1 MFIFR
6 WIGKVISLIWKA
18 LNLLRQTIANVI
30 LVMAFIALGIWAST
44 FFDGPSLRAN
54 TVLVLD
60 LSGRIVE
67 QKPHAPFL
75 GDALL
80 GDERHDTDLH
90 DVIETLKS
98 AQKDR
103 SIAGLLLRLDDLEA
117 SGVASSREL
126 GAAIDRFK
134 QSGKTVWAW
143 GTNFTQAQYGI
154 ATHASEIY
162 LHPMGEIEVK
172 GLGSNRLYYG
182 ELLNKLG
189 VNVHVF
195 KAGAYKSFPE
205 SFILNAPSK
214 EALAAEKVWLFDAW
228 KTYATDMEGSRGL
241 MPGAIDAYIEEL
253 PQRVRNARGDMAQ
266 AAINA
271 GLIDGVKT
279 IEEVKD
285 YIEARLGKGKKIEAN
300 FVSYLH
306 YGEGLNH
313 IATPGS
319 IAVIVAEG
327 EIHTGPSDVGIIGS
341 KTLLEQIQ
349 TAVDDAN
356 IKAIILRVNSPGGSA
371 VASELIRGSLET
383 AKKKGKPVVVSM
395 GNTAASGGYW
405 ISMGATRVIADPA
418 TITGSIGVFGLAP
431 TFEKSLGLAKI
442 GQGGIGTTWLANAG
456 KPTQPLDP
464 RLADILTQNVER
476 TYNNFLTVVAKARKL
491 TINDVHQVAQGRV
504 WTGSQALK
512 HGLVDELG
520 GMHEAFEAA
529 RKLAQL
535 PTSTRLVYVSETPM
549 NLASMVRQSLK
560 PLKDPLGSVKI
571 PQALR
576 NEVTQVKD
584 FWTRRLS
591 TPKEVLAHSLCG
603 VEN

>member
-1 MFIFR
+1 
-6 WIGKVISLIWKA
+6 
-18 LNLLRQTIANVI
+18 
-30 LVMAFIALGIWAST
+30 
-44 FFDGPSLRAN
+44 
-54 TVLVLD
+54 
-60 LSGRIVE
+60 
-67 QKPHAPFL
+67 
-75 GDALL
+75 
-80 GDERHDTDLH
+80 
-90 DVIETLKS
+90 
-98 AQKDR
+98 
-103 SIAGLLLRLDDLEA
+103 
-117 SGVASSREL
+117 
-126 GAAIDRFK
+126 
-134 QSGKTVWAW
+134 
-143 GTNFTQAQYGI
+143 
-154 ATHASEIY
+154 
-162 LHPMGEIEVK
+162 
-172 GLGSNRLYYG
+172 
-182 ELLNKLG
+182 
-189 VNVHVF
+189 NVHVF

-285 YIEARLGKGKKIEAN
+285 YIETRLGKGKKIEAN

-476 TYNNFLTVVAKARKL
+476 TYNNFLTVVAKARQL

>member
-103 SIAGLLLRLDDLEA
+103 SIAGLLLRLDDLES

-383 AKKKGKPVVVSM
+383 AQKKGKPVVVSM

-431 TFEKSLGLAKI
+431 TFEKSLDLAKI

-476 TYNNFLTVVAKARKL
+476 TYNNFLTVVAKARQL

-535 PTSTRLVYVSETPM
+535 PASTRLVYVSETPM

-576 NEVTQVKD
+576 NEVIQVKD

-603 VEN
+603 IEN

>member
-431 TFEKSLGLAKI
+431 TFEKSLDLAKI

-476 TYNNFLTVVAKARKL
+476 TYNNFLTVVAKARQL

-529 RKLAQL
+529 RKLAHL

>member
-285 YIEARLGKGKKIEAN
+285 YIETRLGKGKKIEAN

-431 TFEKSLGLAKI
+431 TFEKSLDLAKI

-476 TYNNFLTVVAKARKL
+476 TYNNFLTVVAKARQL

-535 PTSTRLVYVSETPM
+535 PASTRLVYVSETPM

>member
-103 SIAGLLLRLDDLEA
+103 SIAGLLLRLDDLES

-431 TFEKSLGLAKI
+431 TFEKSLDLAKI

-476 TYNNFLTVVAKARKL
+476 TYNNFLTVVAKARQL

-535 PTSTRLVYVSETPM
+535 PASTRLVYVSETPM
-549 NLASMVRQSLK
+549 NLASMVRQSIK
-560 PLKDPLGSVKI
+560 PLRDPLGSVKI

-576 NEVTQVKD
+576 NEVSQVKD

>member
-431 TFEKSLGLAKI
+431 TFEKSLDLAKI

-476 TYNNFLTVVAKARKL
+476 TYNNFLTVVAKARQL

-535 PTSTRLVYVSETPM
+535 PASTRLVYVSETPM
-549 NLASMVRQSLK
+549 NLASMVRQSIK
-560 PLKDPLGSVKI
+560 PLRDPLGSVKI

-576 NEVTQVKD
+576 NEVSQVKD